1 MGAPSHLVDA
11 IRLLKFRNTEAM
23 HFRFSSILGYENYFN
38 LLVCT
43 ISAQAEAILVKAQ
56 ATNKGLA
63 LVSQSIKEN
72 GGAEVSFHGL

>member
-11 IRLLKFRNTEAM
+11 IRLLKCRNAETM
-23 HFRFSSILGYENYFN
+23 HFCFFIILGYANYFN
-38 LLVCT
+38 LVVCT

-63 LVSQSIKEN
+63 LISQSIKEN
-72 GGAEVSFHGL
+72 GGAEVSFYGL